1 MEMIMEKHNQI
12 QENKRGKEKWNEYKS
27 KIESERERKT
37 SMLFLSF
44 VLNLIQKHIV
54 IEIRDYENFKRKS
67 NIKRKITYGSE
78 NQLTK
83 RRKTLRE
90 RKLHKKKI
98 YKRLPWERGWLLE
111 RKKILFYRR
120 KNDLGKE
127 EI

>member
-1 MEMIMEKHNQI
+1 
-12 QENKRGKEKWNEYKS
+12 
-27 KIESERERKT
+27 
-37 SMLFLSF
+37 MLFLSF

-98 YKRLPWERGWLLE
+98 YKRLPWERG
-111 RKKILFYRR
+111 
-120 KNDLGKE
+120 
-127 EI
+127 